1 MKFKP
6 DKSMLVSYL
15 YGELDKKD
23 HEKVEAYLANEP
35 EVMKEMEEM
44 RATKQMLAHLKDR
57 DIGVPLVVQPNTN
70 RQPAFW
76 SFSKYAAAVTLL
88 LGLLLLFGKISGARI
103 SLDNMVFSLSFSGE
117 QPREEL
123 NPHQMTMSEEAL
135 REIIHTSM
143 QQHEAQLQERWT
155 SRHEEWE
162 MTMGKKL
169 DKYSVQDERLKD
181 IVTKEAENRVNAYFD
196 VLQQQNMAMMETY
209 WQEVAMV
216 QKEYMNAILEDFA
229 MGLQTVREKDL
240 VYLQSR
246 LNGLERDR
254 DQFQL
259 EMEQMLSHLIIN
271 VRNMKNEQP

>member
-6 DKSMLVSYL
+6 DKSMLISYL
-15 YGELDKKD
+15 YGELDKND
-23 HEKVEAYLANEP
+23 HEKVEAYLASEP
-35 EVMKEMEEM
+35 EVLKEMEEM
-44 RATKQMLAHLKDR
+44 RATRQMLSHLKDK
-57 DIGVPLVVQPNTN
+57 DIGAPLVVKPNLN
-70 RQPAFW
+70 RRPAFG

-103 SLDNMVFSLSFSGE
+103 SLDNTGFSLSFSAD
-117 QPREEL
+117 QTREEL

-155 SRHEEWE
+155 SRQEEWE
-162 MTMGKKL
+162 TAMGKKL
-169 DKYSVQDERLKD
+169 DKYSMQDEQLKD

-196 VLQQQNMAMMETY
+196 ALQQQNMAMMETY

-216 QKEYMNAILEDFA
+216 QKEYMTAILEDFA